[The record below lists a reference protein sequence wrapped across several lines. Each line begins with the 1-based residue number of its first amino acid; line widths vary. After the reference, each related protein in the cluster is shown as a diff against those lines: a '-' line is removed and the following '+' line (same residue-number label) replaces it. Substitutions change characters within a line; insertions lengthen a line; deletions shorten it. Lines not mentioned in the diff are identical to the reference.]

1 MKKIF
6 SAILAAALVVS
17 SLAVSTAA
25 HKDFKNLGEVP
36 TTDEKITLDGK
47 LDDIYKQGFTM
58 DIATRTDGKTGGAT
72 GKAYLVY
79 SGNTMYCFVDV
90 KDPEVCPIDP
100 AKFASAFWT
109 NEGAEFTLDYKNDG
123 STRHKYMAVYDGN
136 KMKAGDAKEE
146 DFEVKGT
153 NSATGWTIEYKVTMP
168 ADIKAGAGLGISIL
182 LDDMTDGGKTRGII
196 RPVQSAKP
204 GDNEVAK
211 FDYIVLGSKKV
222 SLPKAAAPATAPA
235 TADPMTIALAASALA
250 AAGIVVS
257 KKKER

>member
-17 SLAVSTAA
+17 SLAVAASA
-25 HKDFKNLGEVP
+25 HKDFKNLGNVP
-36 TTDEKITLDGK
+36 ATDEKITLDGK
-47 LDDIYKQGFTM
+47 LDEIYKQGFVM

-100 AKFASAFWT
+100 AKFANAFWT

-136 KMKAGDAKEE
+136 KMKAGDAKET

-153 NSATGWTIEYKVTMP
+153 SSATGWTIEYKVNMP
-168 ADIKAGAGLGISIL
+168 ADIKAGAGLGISVL
-182 LDDMTDGGKTRGII
+182 LDDMTEGGKTRGII

-204 GDNEVAK
+204 GDNEVKK
-211 FDYIVLGSKKV
+211 FDYIVLGSEKVALKK
-222 SLPKAAAPATAPA
+222 APAAAPA
-235 TADPMTIALAASALA
+235 TADPMTIALVASSLA

-257 KKKER
+257 KKRK